1 MKITTHTSVHSFFKP
16 YIPVMIPAFLL
27 VAIGITAE
35 LYIPMMTQKAIDSG
49 IGRSDT
55 RFTAICGAGI
65 ILLAFIRALFQNFA
79 NILFTGASSKVT
91 KDLRSAIFR
100 HVFSLEFSRIDKLQ
114 TGRLM
119 TRIYSDTSQIRRLSS
134 FGFRMMF
141 QGILLVVGS
150 NFMIFRID
158 VKIGFLVLLLT
169 LVNAAFFT
177 FFSFS
182 ARKMF
187 LRVQNQLGRLNSTI
201 QQNFAGI
208 SVVKIFSAE
217 EKETENFDEE
227 SEKLKNL
234 SIKVGRLMATAF
246 PLFMLV
252 INLGI
257 LLILQ
262 IGGTQVV
269 GGKLAL
275 GNLVALTNYLFMI
288 MFPLMMLGMSM
299 TIFAQ
304 ASASSQRIKE
314 ILTIPRDDR
323 QINPS
328 SSITG
333 GSVKIRGMTFSH
345 DKNSPLLKDLN
356 LDIRKGETLGVIG
369 LTGSGKTTLLN
380 LVAGFY
386 FPDEGSVEI
395 DGFATAEIPKN
406 EFRDKISVVFQNPA
420 IFKMTVRENI
430 LFDSD
435 GISNDELDEISDI
448 SELNDFIKTSDEGFN
463 QEIMPRGVNISG
475 GQRQRIAIARAL
487 VSNKPLLLLDDS
499 FSSLD
504 RITESRLL
512 DKLLRYRSGMTTVI
526 VSQKI
531 SSIKKADR
539 IAFLSDGKIIS
550 VGNHSEMLENCELYK
565 EVYTSQGYET

>member
-1 MKITTHTSVHSFFKP
+1 MKTTTNKSVHSFFKP

-27 VAIGITAE
+27 VAIGIAAE

-49 IGRSDT
+49 IGKSDT
-55 RFTAICGAGI
+55 RFTVICGAVI

-91 KDLRSAIFR
+91 KDLRSALFR

-141 QGILLVVGS
+141 QGILLVAGS
-150 NFMIFRID
+150 NLMIFRID

-169 LVNAAFFT
+169 FVNAAFFT
-177 FFSFS
+177 FFSVS

-262 IGGTQVV
+262 TGGTQVV

-314 ILTIPRDDR
+314 ILSIPRDDR

-333 GSVKIRGMTFSH
+333 GSVKIRGLTFSH
-345 DKNSPLLKDLN
+345 DKNTPLLKDLC
-356 LDIRKGETLGVIG
+356 LDIRRGETLGVIG

-386 FPDEGSVEI
+386 FPDKGSVEI
-395 DGFATAEIPKN
+395 DGFSTAEIPKN

-420 IFKMTVRENI
+420 LFKMTVRENI

-512 DKLLRYRSGMTTVI
+512 DKLLRYRAGMTTVI

-550 VGNHSEMLENCELYK
+550 VGNHSEMLENCDLYK